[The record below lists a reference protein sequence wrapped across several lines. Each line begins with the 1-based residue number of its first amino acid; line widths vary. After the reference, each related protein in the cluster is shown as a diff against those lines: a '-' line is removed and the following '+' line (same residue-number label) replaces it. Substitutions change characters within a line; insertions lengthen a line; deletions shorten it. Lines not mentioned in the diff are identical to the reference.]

1 VVLGLAVEPCSSF
14 PAPCHLCGL
23 LVPGKSVE
31 DQRTEAMHVAY
42 VTAGWPLS
50 KVGIG
55 KAVEGLEPILRIQV
69 GG

>member
-23 LVPGKSVE
+23 LVLGKSVE
-31 DQRTEAMHVAY
+31 VQRTAMHVAY

-50 KVGIG
+50 KVRIG